1 MRYFCALKTRYHGRL
16 DFLIIVIVPR
26 FCVLNAFA
34 RILPSRSQVYRL
46 SLTGLLATLAL
57 PAAGQDNKDTSSV
70 HQPEAFG
77 QCKAQL
83 EDRAIAAGV
92 SRDTASDVLASVE
105 HLDRVIELDRRQPEF
120 TTTFADYLGR
130 RVNAD
135 RIEKGRELLEQHSDL
150 LHRVTEE
157 TGVPAPYLVAFWGL
171 ETNFGSYFGKMSVP
185 SALTTLACDPRR
197 SSFFTE
203 QLIAALR
210 IIDEGAIPAE
220 QMEGSWAG
228 AMGHVQFMPTVFL
241 KHAVDADGD
250 GKRDLWNSL
259 PDAMM
264 SAGKFLES
272 MGWNPDYRWGR
283 EVLLP
288 DQFDYALAD
297 GRRLPLSKWRQ
308 LGITDAFGKP
318 LADEPIDA
326 ALVVPAG
333 HEGPA
338 FLAYH
343 NFKVIMG
350 WNRSE
355 FYAIAVG
362 HLADRVAG
370 AGRLQNP
377 PPEDLP
383 ALSRAAILDLQR
395 SLNQRGY
402 DSGKPDGIIGS
413 GTRSAIRKYQA
424 AAGLIADGYP
434 GQAVLKQLGIETN
447 Q

>member
-1 MRYFCALKTRYHGRL
+1 MAVPVLGQENTTTSTDSGFAECKLRL
-16 DFLIIVIVPR
+16 
-26 FCVLNAFA
+26 
-34 RILPSRSQVYRL
+34 QE
-46 SLTGLLATLAL
+46 
-57 PAAGQDNKDTSSV
+57 K
-70 HQPEAFG
+70 
-77 QCKAQL
+77 
-83 EDRAIAAGV
+83 AIAAGV
-92 SRDTASDVLASVE
+92 SRTTATDVMAQAE

-120 TTTFADYLGR
+120 TTTFADYLNR
-130 RVNAD
+130 RVNDD
-135 RIEKGRELLEQHSDL
+135 RVTKGRKLLEEHQPL
-150 LHRVTEE
+150 LARVTRE

-171 ETNFGSYFGKMSVP
+171 ETNFGSYFGKMAVP
-185 SALTTLACDPRR
+185 STLTTLACDDRR
-197 SSFFTE
+197 RTFFTE

-210 IIDEGAIPAE
+210 IIDEGAIPVD

-250 GKRDLWNSL
+250 GRRDLWNSL

-272 MGWNPDYRWGR
+272 MGWDGNYRWGR

-288 DQFDYALAD
+288 GNFDYSLAD
-297 GRRLPLSKWRQ
+297 GRRLPLKQWHE
-308 LGITDAFGKP
+308 LGITDAFGHA
-318 LADEPIDA
+318 LAEEPIEA

-333 HEGPA
+333 HQGPA

-370 AGRLQNP
+370 AGTLQNP
-377 PPEDLP
+377 PPEDVP
-383 ALSRAAILDLQR
+383 ALSRASIISLQEA
-395 SLNQRGY
+395 LNRRGY
-402 DSGKPDGIIGS
+402 DSGRPDGIMGP
-413 GTRSAIRKYQA
+413 GTRSAIRHFQA
-424 AAGLIADGYP
+424 SSGLVADGYP
-434 GQAVLKQLGIETN
+434 GEEVLKKLNISTTR
-447 Q
+447 

>member
-1 MRYFCALKTRYHGRL
+1 MSAIADSDAVLASPEGFEECKLKL
-16 DFLIIVIVPR
+16 
-26 FCVLNAFA
+26 
-34 RILPSRSQVYRL
+34 QE
-46 SLTGLLATLAL
+46 
-57 PAAGQDNKDTSSV
+57 K
-70 HQPEAFG
+70 
-77 QCKAQL
+77 
-83 EDRAIAAGV
+83 AIAAGV
-92 SRDTASDVLASVE
+92 SAKTAQDVMTGVK

-120 TTTFADYLGR
+120 TTTFADYLNR
-130 RVNAD
+130 RVND
-135 RIEKGRELLEQHSDL
+135 SRVSKGRELIKEHSEL
-150 LHRVTEE
+150 LARVTRE

-185 SALTTLACDPRR
+185 DSLTTLACDARR

-210 IIDEGAIPAE
+210 IIDEGAIPVE

-250 GKRDLWNSL
+250 GRRDLWNSL

-264 SAGKFLES
+264 SAGRFLES
-272 MGWNPDYRWGR
+272 MNWDGEYRWGR

-288 DQFDYALAD
+288 ENFDYSIAD
-297 GRRLPLSKWRQ
+297 GRRLNLNKWRE

-318 LADEPIDA
+318 LGREDIAA
-326 ALVVPAG
+326 ALIVPAG

-362 HLADRVAG
+362 HLADRIAG
-370 AGRLQNP
+370 AGMLQNP
-377 PPEDLP
+377 PPEDTP
-383 ALSRAAILDLQR
+383 ALSRDNIIQLQEQ
-395 SLNQRGY
+395 LEQRGY
-402 DSGKPDGIIGS
+402 SAGKPDGIMGPA
-413 GTRSAIRKYQA
+413 TRTAIRKFQVA
-424 AAGLIADGYP
+424 NGLVADGYP
-434 GQAVLKQLGIETN
+434 GSAVLGKLNIDTAPE
-447 Q
+447 